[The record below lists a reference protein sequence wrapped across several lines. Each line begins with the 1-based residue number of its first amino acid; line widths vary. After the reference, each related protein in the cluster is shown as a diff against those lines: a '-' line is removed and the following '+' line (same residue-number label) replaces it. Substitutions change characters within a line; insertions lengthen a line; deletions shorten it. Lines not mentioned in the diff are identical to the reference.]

1 MERKNLIVKKREVF
15 GKKVKSLLAQKII
28 PGVVYGKDI
37 KPVSIA
43 ISQKDFLKTIT
54 GGAGLNTIINL
65 TVEGADSPNSFMV
78 LTKSIQRDLMNDIIQ
93 HVDFKNINLKDKLT
107 TMVVVELVGEPIGLK
122 EGGVLVHG
130 LREVEV
136 KCLPSDI
143 PDKYTLDVSSLAM
156 NKSLNVSN
164 LPKSDKVEILNN
176 PEEMLA
182 FVSPPSKDEPVATA
196 PLPAEGEAAATAEG
210 AAPAAEGA
218 AATDKTAPQAGAEKT
233 ADAKAKPEAK
243 AKKEDKK

>member
-1 MERKNLIVKKREVF
+1 MERKNLAVKKREVF

-78 LTKSIQRDLMNDIIQ
+78 LTKSIQKDIMNDIIQ

-107 TMVVVELVGEPIGLK
+107 TLVVVELVGEPIGLK

-130 LREVEV
+130 LREVQV
-136 KCLPSDI
+136 KCLPNDI
-143 PDKYTLDVSSLAM
+143 PDKYTLDVSGLAM
-156 NKSLNVSN
+156 NKSLHVSD
-164 LPKSDKVEILNN
+164 LPISGSVEILTNK
-176 PEEMLA
+176 EDMLA

-196 PLPAEGEAAATAEG
+196 PLPAEGEAVPVEG

-218 AATDKTAPQAGAEKT
+218 AATDKASPQAGAEK
-233 ADAKAKPEAK
+233 ASDAKAKPEAK
-243 AKKEDKK
+243 AKKEEKK